1 MDSSSLENLFKNIL
15 DNTEIEGKSE
25 KEVIDEVLPKLM
37 GSSEFKELLYNKDN
51 PIVQNILKQSENLF
65 NKLSSNSDIINS
77 KYCFFGLTEN
87 KTNLI
92 LSLKV
97 PQLLVDKHILMEIIQ
112 ELRTTVDYLES
123 QEKKE

>member
-25 KEVIDEVLPKLM
+25 KEVIDEVLPKLI
-37 GSSEFKELLYNKDN
+37 GSSEFKDLLYNKDN

-65 NKLSSNSDIINS
+65 NKLSSNSDIIDS

>member
-25 KEVIDEVLPKLM
+25 KEIIDEVLPKLM
-37 GSSEFKELLYNKDN
+37 GSSEFKDLLYNKDN

-65 NKLSSNSDIINS
+65 NKLSSNNDIIDS

>member
-15 DNTEIEGKSE
+15 DNTELEGKSE

-37 GSSEFKELLYNKDN
+37 GSSEFKDLLYNKDN

-65 NKLSSNSDIINS
+65 NKLSSNSDIIDS

>member
-65 NKLSSNSDIINS
+65 KKLSSNSDIINS

>member
-37 GSSEFKELLYNKDN
+37 GSSEFKDLLYNKDN

-65 NKLSSNSDIINS
+65 NKLSSNSDIIDS